1 MTHILS
7 KTSCF
12 FLVFLLLTSSVQAA
26 ETVLYSV
33 DADGSTETLTI
44 STNPILT
51 MTQVDLNLTMNKA
64 HGDTLMPT
72 SAFCDLTMPAMP
84 MPRNRPVLE
93 CGPIGCRGNA
103 IFTMAGEWDII
114 CDVTFSSNKT
124 SQLLF
129 VIDMVQMK

>member
-1 MTHILS
+1 MIRILS

-33 DADGSTETLTI
+33 DADGSKATLTI
-44 STNPILT
+44 SSKPILT
-51 MTQVDLNLTMNKA
+51 MTQVDLYLTMNKA
-64 HGDTLMPT
+64 HGDTLLPT
-72 SAFCDLTMPAMP
+72 SAVCDLTMPAMP
-84 MPRNRPVLE
+84 MPRNSPVLE
-93 CGPIGCRGNA
+93 CGPVGCRGNT

-114 CDVTFSSNKT
+114 CAVTFSSDKT

-129 VIDMVQMK
+129 IIDMVKMK